1 MAASSLPI
9 HQALQGRVIRPF
21 INPGPQALLAGE
33 EPMRL
38 PQILTSPG
46 RAVLRRC
53 FFAALLCLGA
63 SVAVA
68 KDAPAP
74 VTGTAMENEAG
85 PDEAAVVVLNRTIT
99 VFRSSFFGIG
109 PKERARR
116 TQMVIEGKL
125 ADGGPGQVTI
135 ESVEQGRLI
144 KIDGKMV
151 LGLTPDDVDKL
162 THEPLDQAARQAA
175 DRLTQVIAEFHEARD
190 TDSLLLSVGLAVLA
204 TAILVALLW
213 ILLRIRAWLFSL
225 LLRWTHART
234 ERIRVGGAALIA
246 SDRIFVALRW
256 LLRGLYALVAV
267 LLAYQW
273 LSFTLSRFPYT
284 RPWGERLNE
293 YLLELLERVLVSIA
307 GAIPDLLIAL
317 IVFFI
322 ARGITDLLRAFFD
335 RVESGQL
342 SVSWLSQDTIA
353 PTRKIAAGVVWLFA
367 LAMAYPYLPGA
378 QTEAFKGLSVLVGLM
393 ISLGASSLVGQAASG
408 LILMYTHT
416 LKAGEYVRIGDSE
429 GTVMEVGLFSTRIR
443 TGLGEE
449 LTYAN
454 SMILGNVT
462 RNYSRTVKGPG
473 FVVDTTVT
481 IGYDAAWRQVQA
493 MLITAALRTPGVLA
507 DPAPRVFQ
515 TALSDFY
522 VEYRLV
528 AQAIPSEPR
537 PRAEVLNQLHANI
550 LDVFNEH
557 GVQIMSP
564 HYFEDPPQ
572 AKVVAPADWYLAPA
586 KAPQEPGEGS

>member
-1 MAASSLPI
+1 MQLRSILAVPGSAA
-9 HQALQGRVIRPF
+9 
-21 INPGPQALLAGE
+21 
-33 EPMRL
+33 
-38 PQILTSPG
+38 
-46 RAVLRRC
+46 LRRWLLPL
-53 FFAALLCLGA
+53 LLCLC
-63 SVAVA
+63 AVA
-68 KDAPAP
+68 TAAETASAP
-74 VTGTAMENEAG
+74 TGIDTSEEEG
-85 PDEAAVVVLNRTIT
+85 AVVVLNRTIA
-99 VFRSSFFGIG
+99 VFRTSFFGIG
-109 PKERARR
+109 PKDRARR
-116 TQMVIEGKL
+116 TRRVIEDQL
-125 ADGGPGQVTI
+125 ATGGPGHVTI
-135 ESVEQGRLI
+135 ENVDQGRLL

-151 LGLTPDDVDKL
+151 LGLTPDDADKL
-162 THEPLDQAARQAA
+162 THESLDHAAQRAA
-175 DRLTQVIAEFHEARD
+175 DMLAQVIAESRESRD
-190 TDSLLLSVGLAVLA
+190 ANSLLRAAALAGLASL
-204 TAILVALLW
+204 ILLVLLW
-213 ILLRIRAWLFSL
+213 ALFRVRAWLFSL

-246 SDRIFVALRW
+246 SDRVFVALRW
-256 LLRGLYALVAV
+256 LLRGLYSLVAV

-273 LSFTLSRFPYT
+273 LSFVLSRFPYT

-293 YLLELLERVLVSIA
+293 YLLELVERVL
-307 GAIPDLLIAL
+307 GAIVGAVPDLLIAL

-322 ARGITDLLRAFFD
+322 ARGINDVLRAFFD
-335 RVESGQL
+335 RVENGQL
-342 SVSWLSQDTIA
+342 SVSWLSEDTIS
-353 PTRKIAAGVVWLFA
+353 PTRKIAAGIVWLFA

-378 QTEAFKGLSVLVGLM
+378 QTEAFKGLSVLIGLM

-416 LKAGEYVRIGDSE
+416 LRAGEYVRISDSE

-454 SMILGNVT
+454 SMILGNIT
-462 RNYSRTVKGPG
+462 RNYSRAVKGPG

-528 AQAIPSEPR
+528 AQAVPAEPR

-564 HYFEDPPQ
+564 HYFEDPAQ
-572 AKVVAPADWYLAPA
+572 AKVVAPSDWYPAPA
-586 KAPQEPGEGS
+586 KAPQEPREGA